1 MANCLRPQCV
11 ASTTRLGRRSDDS
24 SSKRSGTSTQHP
36 RSSSSSPSP
45 SPSSSSSSGLRC
57 PIRCYPSA
65 SRIPQRPSATAA
77 AAASADVTIDADI
90 VVVGSGI
97 GGLSAAALL
106 AHTGHKV
113 VVLESHYHPGG
124 AAHSFDVKG
133 YKFDAGPSFHA
144 GLSVDRSSN
153 PLKQVLDVIGER
165 VEYVTYDRWITY
177 TPEGTF
183 PTVCDRDAFVNTIR
197 VQGGEQ
203 AYRDWLKLEA
213 AMEPLHQGAASFPAA
228 ALRADLGMGLVG
240 LLFGPSL
247 LKTGLLAS
255 TLTGPFSKL
264 VDQHVSDPWLRKW
277 LDLEC
282 YVLSGMLAGDTIC
295 AEMAFMFQERHSSTT
310 SIDYPLGGGGAIV
323 DALVRGIKK
332 NGGDIMLSTH
342 VDRVVGDGVGGGSSG
357 RATGVVATER
367 RGTSKERT
375 VTVRASKAVVSN
387 LSVWDNAKLLDTS
400 GLVSK
405 SVVASKLQTPS
416 CGSFMHLHLGIDATG
431 LPDDLECHHLIVN
444 DWSDLEA
451 EQNVVIVSIPTV
463 FDKTLAPPGRAVVHC
478 YLAASEPW
486 SVWKDV
492 LPGTPEYEDLKRDR
506 SECLWKALERVIPD
520 IRERAQG
527 DAGVV
532 MVGTPHT
539 HQRFLN
545 RHQGSYG
552 PAISAGKGE
561 SFPGPASFPLDG
573 FYCVGDSCAP
583 GIGVP
588 AASASGMIAANTV
601 MGLSKHIG
609 WLREQRIL

>member
-1 MANCLRPQCV
+1 MTLCMRLQGDVV
-11 ASTTRLGRRSDDS
+11 ARWGQRRELEAKVATT
-24 SSKRSGTSTQHP
+24 T
-36 RSSSSSPSP
+36 
-45 SPSSSSSSGLRC
+45 
-57 PIRCYPSA
+57 
-65 SRIPQRPSATAA
+65 QRPNHHLRRTTSKLLHPSLSHMQARGPKRRTTVSSATAPGTT
-77 AAASADVTIDADI
+77 DVSIDAPRDGAIDADV

-106 AHTGHKV
+106 AHTGFKV

-124 AAHSFDVKG
+124 AAHAFDVRG

-177 TPEGTF
+177 TPNGTF
-183 PTVCDRDAFVNTIR
+183 PTVCEREAFVNTIR
-197 VQGGEQ
+197 RQGGEQ

-228 ALRADLGMGLVG
+228 ALRADIGMGLVG

-264 VDQHVSDPWLRKW
+264 VDKHVSDPWLRKW

-282 YVLSGMLAGDTIC
+282 YVLSGMLAADTIC
-295 AEMAFMFQERHSSTT
+295 AEMAFMFQERHSPTT

-323 DALVRGIKK
+323 DALVRGIEK
-332 NGGDIMLSTH
+332 NGGEVMLSTH
-342 VDRVVGDGVGGGSSG
+342 VDRVLGENG
-357 RATGVVATER
+357 RATGVVATTR
-367 RGTSKERT
+367 KGTSKERT
-375 VTVRASKAVVSN
+375 VTVRAAKAVVSN

-400 GLVSK
+400 GLISK

-416 CGSFMHLHLGIDATG
+416 CGSFVHLHLGIDATG

-444 DWSDLEA
+444 DWEDIEA
-451 EQNVVIVSIPTV
+451 EQNVIIVSIPTV

-486 SVWKDV
+486 SIWKDV
-492 LPGTPEYEDLKRDR
+492 LPGTPEYERLKVER

-520 IRERAQG
+520 IRERTEIA
-527 DAGVV
+527 

-552 PAISAGKGE
+552 PAISAGDGE

-573 FYCVGDSCAP
+573 FFCVGDSCAP

-588 AASASGMIAANTV
+588 AASASGVIAANTI
-601 MGLSKHIG
+601 MGIKKHIQ
-609 WLREQRIL
+609 WLRAQKILT

>member
-1 MANCLRPQCV
+1 MIHSIRISGPYLARSGDRTHAFGVKLRTRGQHVPKPNVPRWLDQRPQKPHCRHHVVSKPGSV
-11 ASTTRLGRRSDDS
+11 AVS
-24 SSKRSGTSTQHP
+24 SSAVELDT
-36 RSSSSSPSP
+36 
-45 SPSSSSSSGLRC
+45 
-57 PIRCYPSA
+57 
-65 SRIPQRPSATAA
+65 
-77 AAASADVTIDADI
+77 DV
-90 VVVGSGI
+90 VVVGSGM

-106 AHTGHKV
+106 AHAGFKV
-113 VVLESHYHPGG
+113 LVLESHYHPGG
-124 AAHSFDVKG
+124 AAHAFEVQGTHGK

-153 PLKQVLDVIGER
+153 PLKQVLDVVDEN

-183 PTVCDRDAFVNTIR
+183 PTVCERDAFVETIR

-213 AMEPLHQGAASFPAA
+213 AMEPLHQGAASFPASA
-228 ALRADLGMGLVG
+228 IRADAWMGLIG
-240 LLFGPSL
+240 FLFGPSL
-247 LKTGLLAS
+247 WKTGLLAS

-264 VDQHVSDPWLRKW
+264 VDRHVTDPWLRKW

-282 YVLSGMLAGDTIC
+282 YVLSGMLADDTIC
-295 AEMAFMFQERHSSTT
+295 AEMAFMFQERHSPTT
-310 SIDYPLGGGGAIV
+310 SIDYPLGGGGSIV
-323 DALVRGIKK
+323 DALVRGITK
-332 NGGDIMLSTH
+332 NGGKIMLSTH
-342 VDRVVGDGVGGGSSG
+342 VDRVLGETG

-375 VTVRASKAVVSN
+375 VTIRASTAVVSN
-387 LSVWDNAKLLDTS
+387 LSVWDNAKLLQKS
-400 GLVSK
+400 GLLPP
-405 SVVASKLQTPS
+405 SVAESKLKTPS

-431 LPDDLECHHLIVN
+431 LPDDLDCHHLIVN

-451 EQNVVIVSIPTV
+451 EQNVIIVSIPTV
-463 FDKTLAPPGRAVVHC
+463 FDKTLAPPGRAVVHS

-486 SVWKDV
+486 SLWKDV
-492 LPGTPEYEDLKRDR
+492 LPGTPEYEKLKEER

-520 IRERAQG
+520 IRQRAEG
-527 DAGVV
+527 GVV

-545 RHQGSYG
+545 RHQGTYG

-561 SFPGPASFPLDG
+561 SFPGPSCFPVDG
-573 FYCVGDSCAP
+573 FFCVGDSCAP

-588 AASASGMIAANTV
+588 AASASGMIAANTI
-601 MGLSKHIG
+601 MGIGKHLE
-609 WLREQRIL
+609 WLRAENIL